1 MRPKKLTLFFL
12 IAVLFNLGA
21 SFVHPVTPTL
31 IIERNLDSSMFGVA
45 FAAMQL
51 MNFLFSPFWGQLCTY
66 IPTKR
71 ILLISG
77 IGYAVGQCIFG
88 LAQTEAV
95 VIGGRMFSGIFIGG
109 CYTAMLNYAV
119 NLSENDPSI
128 RGTNLVVLTTIQ
140 SVGGACGYFIGGML
154 GVISVMT
161 AFISQVIVLAL
172 CGVLFYCACID
183 DTYYKPAVTS
193 RLTMKACNPFAAI
206 IDARK
211 FMTPMLGLIF
221 GIVAVSAI
229 GQNSYEQCFNYFIKD
244 QYGMS
249 SVWNG
254 GLKAVIAILTLILN
268 STVSIYLQH
277 KTDINKSFIYVIS
290 ACVALS
296 GIGMVS
302 DQRILFVSVFVI
314 YSSVMLLRLPLL
326 QGMAAERTKGSFSN
340 QVMGFY
346 QSMNSLGGIFGALF
360 AGLIYEAY
368 ARLPVILAFIAFCI
382 AWIMGIVYRKAYSR
396 EQAISR
402 G

>member
-1 MRPKKLTLFFL
+1 MQPKKLTLFFV

-45 FAAMQL
+45 FAAMML

-77 IGYAVGQCIFG
+77 IGYAVGQCFFG
-88 LAQTEAV
+88 IAQSEAA

-109 CYTAMLNYAV
+109 CYTAMLNYTV
-119 NLSENDPSI
+119 NLSDSDPAI
-128 RGTNLVVLTTIQ
+128 RGTNLVILTTIQ
-140 SVGGACGYFIGGML
+140 SVGSACGYFIGGML

-161 AFISQVIVLAL
+161 AFIVQVITLAL
-172 CGVLFYCACID
+172 SGVLFYIVCAD
-183 DTYYKPAVTS
+183 DTPSKPVKTS
-193 RLTMKACNPFAAI
+193 GLSLKACNPFAAFFG
-206 IDARK
+206 ARE

-244 QYGMS
+244 QYGMT

-254 GLKAVIAILTLILN
+254 GLKAAIAVLTLILN

-277 KTDINKSFIYVIS
+277 RTDINKTFLHILS

-296 GIGMVS
+296 GIGMLS
-302 DQRILFVSVFVI
+302 SQRIVFVSVFVI
-314 YSSVMLLRLPLL
+314 YSSVMLLRLPML
-326 QGMAAERTKGSFSN
+326 QGMAAERTRGSYSN

-346 QSMNSLGGIFGALF
+346 QAMNSLGGIFGALF
-360 AGLIYEAY
+360 AGLIYSVY
-368 ARLPVILAFIAFCI
+368 ARLPFILAFAAFCI
-382 AWIMGIVYRKAYSR
+382 AWILGVIYRRAYSR
-396 EQAISR
+396 EQKAEQ
-402 G
+402 